1 MTQHY
6 SRRVGNGDALV
17 TRLNRC
23 FSGLLDTYE
32 AMQLV
37 RDSPVPSPY
46 IYLLVIA
53 TWMFVYVSP
62 FIYNASP
69 VSIFMAPQILI
80 LAFYGVLAIATQL
93 EK

>member
-17 TRLNRC
+17 SRLNKC
-23 FSGLLDTYE
+23 FNGLLDTYE

-46 IYLLVIA
+46 VYLLVIA
-53 TWMFVYVSP
+53 TWMFVYISP
-62 FIYNASP
+62 FIYSSNT
-69 VSIFMAPQILI
+69 V
-80 LAFYGVLAIATQL
+80 G
-93 EK
+93 K